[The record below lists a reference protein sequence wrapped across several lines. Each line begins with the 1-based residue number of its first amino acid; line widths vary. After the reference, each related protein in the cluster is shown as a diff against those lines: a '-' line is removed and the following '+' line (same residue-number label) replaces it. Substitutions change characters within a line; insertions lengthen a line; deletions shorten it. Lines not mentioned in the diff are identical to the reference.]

1 MTFNPQIETLI
12 LEASNRKSPRFVA
25 NVINFQQFDQ
35 EDVKD
40 TAQKLIEDG
49 QIQATLHFHYND
61 LCTIDFIPQAI

>member
-12 LEASNRKSPRFVA
+12 LEASYRKSPHFVA
-25 NVINFQQFDQ
+25 NVINFQQYNQ

-49 QIQATLHFHYND
+49 QIHATIHFYHND